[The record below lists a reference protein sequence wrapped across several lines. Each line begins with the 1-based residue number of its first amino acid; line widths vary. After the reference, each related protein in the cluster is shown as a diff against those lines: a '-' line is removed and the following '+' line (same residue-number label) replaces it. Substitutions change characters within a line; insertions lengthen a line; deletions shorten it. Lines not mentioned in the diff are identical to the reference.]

1 MKTKP
6 DFLAF
11 SSVSK
16 AEPRST
22 HATKHLSHVQY
33 LQVRLLRTDA
43 IRLRRVAE
51 ERGQSIQSALVD
63 AVNLYLREE
72 GEPPAPDPG
81 TGSAKQS

>member
-16 AEPRST
+16 AVPRKTLAS
-22 HATKHLSHVQY
+22 KQLSHVKY

-51 ERGQSIQSALVD
+51 ERGQSTQSALVD
-63 AVNLYLREE
+63 AINLYLREE
-72 GEPPAPDPG
+72 GEPPAADPG
-81 TGSAKQS
+81 TGLTRQS